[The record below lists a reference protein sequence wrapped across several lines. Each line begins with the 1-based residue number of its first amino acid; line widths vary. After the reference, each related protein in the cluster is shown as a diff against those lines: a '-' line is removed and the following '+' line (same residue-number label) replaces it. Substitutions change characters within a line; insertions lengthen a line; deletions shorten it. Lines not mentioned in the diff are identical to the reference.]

1 MMRSKE
7 ANVMAQETSR
17 REFLALSGAALAA
30 AGLGAYQR
38 PAGRLYAYVGR
49 HTKGPGFGESGAIWV
64 FAIK

>member
-1 MMRSKE
+1 MPSKE
-7 ANVMAQETSR
+7 ANVMAQDTSR
-17 REFLALSGAALAA
+17 REFLVLSGAALAA

-49 HTKGPGFGESGAIWV
+49 HTKGPGFGEGGAIWV